1 MKERDEADD
10 MGLLQHQ
17 FSKEFRDIVD
27 YVYEQHF
34 VLDQRLKKEYSDY
47 QKLRMREDVEYN
59 LSFLEISYRLN
70 DPTIFHEYSLWL
82 MSLMMNLMPNVG
94 LVRMKEKMILHYQLM
109 KEAFIKIQVYE
120 NVDLIHQMLD
130 DAIDST
136 SKYENYTYDTFE
148 TKDRFG
154 SVRQKY
160 LDYLLK
166 HDSKSAMNFIMELFN
181 AGFTLDEIYIDI
193 IQKVMVEVGQLWHR
207 GDIGVAEEHFITV
220 ATQSVLSQ
228 FYPVIFSTPKKNLRL
243 LSCSVGNELHEMG
256 IRMISD
262 LFEYHGWDTL
272 YLGAA
277 VPKKSILESIE
288 SEQPH
293 VVALSVTMPQHLI
306 LCRDIVFEIKEK
318 YPNLLVAVGGRAF
331 SMTNELWKTWNIDLF
346 ATDARELIKLS
357 EEKVMAID

>member
-1 MKERDEADD
+1 

-17 FSKEFRDIVD
+17 FSKEFREIVD
-27 YVYEQHF
+27 FVYDQHF
-34 VLDQRLKKEYSDY
+34 VLDERLKKEYSDY
-47 QKLRMREDVEYN
+47 QKMRMREDVEYN
-59 LSFLEISYRLN
+59 LSFLEIAYRLN
-70 DPTIFHEYSLWL
+70 DKTIFHEYSLWL
-82 MSLMMNLMPNVG
+82 MSLMMNLMPDVG
-94 LVRMKEKMILHYQLM
+94 LIRMKEKMILHYQLM
-109 KEAFIKIQVYE
+109 KEAFTKIKVLDNI
-120 NVDLIHQMLD
+120 DLIHHMLD
-130 DAIDST
+130 DAILT
-136 SKYENYTYDTFE
+136 THQYENYAYDTFE
-148 TKDRFG
+148 TSDRFG
-154 SVRQKY
+154 VVRKRY

-207 GDIGVAEEHFITV
+207 GVIGVAEEHFITV

-228 FYPVIFSTPKKNLRL
+228 FYPIIFSTPKKNLRL

-288 SEQPH
+288 SERPH
-293 VVALSVTMPQHLI
+293 VVALSVTMPQHLL
-306 LCRDIVFEIKEK
+306 LCRDIALEIKSK
-318 YPNLLVAVGGRAF
+318 YPDVLVGVGGRAF
-331 SMTNELWKTWNIDLF
+331 SMTNEIWKSWNVDLY
-346 ATDARELIKLS
+346 ATDARLLIQLS
-357 EEKVMAID
+357 EEKVMRVD

>member
-1 MKERDEADD
+1 

-27 YVYEQHF
+27 FVYNQHF
-34 VLDQRLKKEYSDY
+34 VLDQKLKKEYTDY
-47 QKLRMREDVEYN
+47 QKMRMREDIEYN
-59 LSFLEISYRLN
+59 LSFLEISYRL
-70 DPTIFHEYSLWL
+70 DDKTIFHEYSLWL
-82 MSLMMNLMPNVG
+82 MSLMMNLMPHVG
-94 LVRMKEKMILHYQLM
+94 LTRMKEKMVLHYQLM
-109 KEAFIKIQVYE
+109 KEAFKIIKVYD
-120 NVDLIHQMLD
+120 NIDIINQMID
-130 DAIDST
+130 DAILST
-136 SKYENYTYDTFE
+136 NNFQNYAYDAFVTD
-148 TKDRFG
+148 DRFG
-154 SVRQKY
+154 VVRRKY

-228 FYPVIFSTPKKNLRL
+228 FYPIIFSTPKKNLRL

-288 SEQPH
+288 SERPH
-293 VVALSVTMPQHLI
+293 VVALSVTMPQHLL
-306 LCRDIVFEIKEK
+306 LCRDIALEIKTK
-318 YPNLLVAVGGRAF
+318 YPDVLVGVGGRAF
-331 SMTNELWKTWNIDLF
+331 TMTNEIWKTWNVDLY
-346 ATDARELIKLS
+346 ATDARKLIQLS
-357 EEKVMAID
+357 EEKVIRVD